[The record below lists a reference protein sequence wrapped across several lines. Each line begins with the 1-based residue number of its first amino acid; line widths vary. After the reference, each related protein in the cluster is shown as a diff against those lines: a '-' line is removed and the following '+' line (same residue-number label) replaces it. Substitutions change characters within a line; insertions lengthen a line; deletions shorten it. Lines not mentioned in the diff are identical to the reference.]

1 MGGTIGAESAEDA
14 GSIFWIECRRLRTD
28 LFEVENG
35 LAHLLDRL
43 YLTSHQQFRVCA
55 ILPPEIKGFK

>member
-1 MGGTIGAESAEDA
+1 MMGGTIGVESAEDA
-14 GSIFWIECRRLRTD
+14 GSTFWIELPAAAD

-43 YLTSHQQFRVCA
+43 YLTNYQQFRVCA
-55 ILPPEIKGFK
+55 ILPPEI